1 MWGNGQV
8 GQELS
13 CLVVSIRQQVSLLVI
28 SVPRIAIGG
37 MLSNK
42 IAAGALPL
50 ISLIITY
57 GGFYCPK
64 SEVSQQKKKHICQDF
79 SSLFKIVFYFGEK
92 CLGDVMY
99 DINSYYHYYHYYKT
113 QILASSVIFLG
124 KKMTENYF

>member
-64 SEVSQQKKKHICQDF
+64 SEVFTTEKKNI
-79 SSLFKIVFYFGEK
+79 S
-92 CLGDVMY
+92 
-99 DINSYYHYYHYYKT
+99 
-113 QILASSVIFLG
+113 ARIFLLYSKLCSTSG
-124 KKMTENYF
+124 KSVLGM